1 MDLFGPYRS
10 HFLSKKSL
18 IAAKNETKEER
29 RKEEEE
35 TPLVHV
41 NRPANILFT
50 REWGRSYVAQGY
62 CVSQATQAEWR
73 YQDTSPP
80 PPLSIVYKTGW
91 FPRIEAEREDG
102 LYLET

>member
-1 MDLFGPYRS
+1 MITATPAGTQATAGMKATTGPPTVVFGPYRS

-41 NRPANILFT
+41 N
-50 REWGRSYVAQGY
+50 
-62 CVSQATQAEWR
+62 
-73 YQDTSPP
+73 
-80 PPLSIVYKTGW
+80 
-91 FPRIEAEREDG
+91 
-102 LYLET
+102 

>member
-1 MDLFGPYRS
+1 MGIELRYFLSIPVANNGNWRMFGPYRS

-41 NRPANILFT
+41 N
-50 REWGRSYVAQGY
+50 
-62 CVSQATQAEWR
+62 
-73 YQDTSPP
+73 
-80 PPLSIVYKTGW
+80 
-91 FPRIEAEREDG
+91 EAM
-102 LYLET
+102 LT

>member
-1 MDLFGPYRS
+1 MDCSWGHRRRTSALRLLTQLFLDGGVFGPYRS

-41 NRPANILFT
+41 N
-50 REWGRSYVAQGY
+50 
-62 CVSQATQAEWR
+62 
-73 YQDTSPP
+73 
-80 PPLSIVYKTGW
+80 
-91 FPRIEAEREDG
+91 
-102 LYLET
+102 